1 MNIASIFSHAGNS
14 VACASSAGTITYEEL
29 YRRSDNLAKHIVARG
44 ASRVVVYGHKE
55 YSMIVAYVAC
65 LRAGAAYIPVSPA
78 LPVSRRKAIAAQSE
92 AGLVL
97 CAVGRGFA
105 GAGDIPTENIVK
117 LSENPPEGEVE
128 LPDVLDESR
137 DDDLA
142 YIIYTSG
149 STGEPKGVKATRHN
163 LNNFI
168 NWIDQTIPLSE
179 EDEGSVLNMSMFS
192 IDLSMVDIYYALTHG
207 RTLVTTESEQQQHLS
222 DLYPHIEESGAA
234 LVVMTPTMAEF
245 LMRSGRFN
253 REMMPKLRVVYLSGE
268 SLHPGTVRR
277 LLARFEGDLTV
288 FNAYG
293 PTEATCN
300 VCATVITDDMCD
312 DRLPVGIVKT
322 AATEIRIMKDGEE
335 LADGEEGEI
344 VLIGD
349 SVTAGYGRG
358 ESGGYCEILGKPAF
372 RTGDIGFKDDKGRL
386 FWSFRQ
392 NSLIKVN
399 GYRIEPGDVE
409 NHMCRIKGITACGVV
424 ERYGHLVAYVTLNR
438 EMTPGQV
445 RAAARPHLPSYM
457 IPGIVRIVD
466 KLPMTENGK
475 LDRDRLE

>member
-1 MNIASIFSHAGNS
+1 MNIASIFSHPEDA
-14 VACASSAGTITYEEL
+14 VACVSSAGSITYGEL
-29 YRRSDNLAKHIVARG
+29 YRRSINLAKHIAARG

-55 YSMIVAYVAC
+55 YSMIVAYAAC
-65 LRAGAAYIPVSPA
+65 LQAGAAYIPVSPA
-78 LPVSRRKAIAAQSE
+78 LPVSRRRAIAEQSG

-97 CAVGRGFA
+97 CSVGRGFA

-117 LSENPPEGEVE
+117 LSENPPEQEVT
-128 LPDVLDESR
+128 LPDVLDPLQE
-137 DDDLA
+137 DELA

-149 STGEPKGVKATRHN
+149 STGDPKGVKATRRN

-168 NWIDQTIPLSE
+168 HWIDSVIPLTDE
-179 EDEGSVLNMSMFS
+179 MEGSVLNLAMFS
-192 IDLSMVDIYYALTHG
+192 IDLSMVDIYYALSHG
-207 RTLVTTESEQQQHLS
+207 RTLVTTNTEQQQHLS
-222 DLYPHIEESGAA
+222 DLYPHLMESNAA
-234 LVVMTPTMAEF
+234 IMVMTPTLAEF

-253 REMMPKLRVVYLSGE
+253 REMMPKLRVIYLSGE

-277 LLARFEGDLTV
+277 LLQRFDEDLTV
-288 FNAYG
+288 MNAYG

-300 VCATVITDDMCD
+300 VCAAAITDDMCD
-312 DRLPVGIVKT
+312 DRLPVGIVEQ
-322 AATEIRIMKDGEE
+322 AATEIRIMNGDAV
-335 LADGEEGEI
+335 LADGDEGEI
-344 VLIGD
+344 VLLGD

-358 ESGGYCEILGKPAF
+358 ESGGYCEIDGKPAF
-372 RTGDIGFKDDKGRL
+372 RTGDIGFRDAEGRL
-386 FWSFRQ
+386 FWSFRK

-399 GYRIEPGDVE
+399 GYRVEPGDVE
-409 NHMCRIKGITACGVV
+409 NHMCHIKGVTACGVV

-445 RAAARPHLPSYM
+445 RAAARPHLPNYM

-466 KLPMTENGK
+466 QLPMTENGK

>member
-1 MNIASIFSHAGNS
+1 MNISSIFSYPEDA
-14 VACASSAGTITYEEL
+14 VACVSSAGSITYGEL
-29 YRRSDNLAKHIVARG
+29 YRRSENLAKHIVACR
-44 ASRVVVYGHKE
+44 ASRVIVYGHKE

-78 LPVSRRKAIAAQSE
+78 QPVSRRKAIAAQAE

-105 GAGDIPTENIVK
+105 GAGEIRTENIVA
-117 LSENPPEGEVE
+117 LSENPPEEAVT
-128 LPDVLDESR
+128 LPEEI
-137 DDDLA
+137 DDDVLA

-149 STGEPKGVKATRHN
+149 STGEPKGVKATRRN

-168 NWIDQTIPLSE
+168 DWIDRAIPLT
-179 EDEGSVLNMSMFS
+179 DEMEGNVLNMAMFS

-207 RTLVTTESEQQQHLS
+207 RALVTTTSEQQQHLS
-222 DLYPHIEESGAA
+222 DLYPHITESDAV
-234 LVVMTPTMAEF
+234 LMVITPTMAEF
-245 LMRSGRFN
+245 LMRSGRFK
-253 REMMPKLRVVYLSGE
+253 REMMPKLRVIYLSGE

-277 LLARFEGDLTV
+277 LLQRFDEDLMV

-300 VCATVITDDMCD
+300 VCAAQITDDMCD
-312 DRLPVGIVKT
+312 DRLPVGIVET
-322 AATEIRIMKDGEE
+322 AATEIRIMKEDAV
-335 LADGEEGEI
+335 LAPNDEGEI

-358 ESGGYCEILGKPAF
+358 ESGGYCTIDGKPAL
-372 RTGDIGFKDDKGRL
+372 RTGDIGFITEDGRL
-386 FWSFRQ
+386 FWSYRK

-409 NHMCRIKGITACGVV
+409 NHMCHIKGVTGCGVV

-445 RAAARPHLPSYM
+445 RAAARPHLPSHM

-466 KLPMTENGK
+466 ALPMTENGK